1 MFDDSLCDLAGWLVQ
16 DDAEV
21 VLSVDKSYAPRLNVG
36 HTFERTLWVGSEAF
50 GSLNT

>member
-1 MFDDSLCDLAGWLVQ
+1 MFDDNLCNLASRLVQ

-21 VLSVDKSYAPRLNVG
+21 VLCMGEPHAHSLNARR
-36 HTFERTLWVGSEAF
+36 TFERTLWVGSEAF